1 MTRIFC
7 SFPGVLQLGQ
17 LQRMVSMASLLAL
30 SMKPQVLM
38 TTTSLPRAVLLDGD
52 ARLEAQGHHLLG
64 VDPVLVA
71 AQGYKCIRSWFV
83 FPLA

>member
-1 MTRIFC
+1 
-7 SFPGVLQLGQ
+7 
-17 LQRMVSMASLLAL
+17 MVSMASLLAL

-38 TTTSLPRAVLLDGD
+38 TTTSLPAVLLDGD

-71 AQGYKCIRSWFV
+71 AQGYE
-83 FPLA
+83 